1 MRTPSGFNYYQW
13 GSATLWTA
21 GASSR
26 KRRGLGDAGGQARP
40 SEALLAYSAQVA
52 ALRTVGSW
60 IPAGHAG
67 TDQCLLNN
75 TELVRKNFFFLLQ
88 LTLEGLQTRRVL
100 HENNQ
105 NEEWEVC
112 FQIEEGGKKPPR
124 KRSKAPLYVK
134 GIPDTGP
141 KPQNRRRPP
150 PGWGTWVT
158 SLHLLSSSKV
168 TEP

>member
-26 KRRGLGDAGGQARP
+26 KRRGLGGAGGQARP

-52 ALRTVGSW
+52 ALRAVGSW

-124 KRSKAPLYVK
+124 KQESEARHLYTLKGFQILDRSLRTDAVPRQGGAL
-134 GIPDTGP
+134 G
-141 KPQNRRRPP
+141 
-150 PGWGTWVT
+150 
-158 SLHLLSSSKV
+158 
-168 TEP
+168 